1 MFSHRKRRPQR
12 GSARSGGRWVGLGA
26 AALLTSGVP
35 LVGLTAPPV
44 ASAADCADAE
54 VVFARGTDEPAGMG
68 RVGDALVDSLRKQ
81 APGMTINT
89 YGVNYK
95 ASKLQLHG
103 GDGAKDAIS
112 HIKSTLSS
120 CPDTK
125 IVLGG
130 YSQGASVINIV
141 AGNPLGGI
149 KWGDSLP
156 SEYAD
161 NVVAIT
167 TFGDVGTGTKQSIA
181 TQSALYGAKAI
192 DLCNPMDPIC
202 HEGQGNEWSGHTEGY
217 VPVYTTQAAAFIA
230 SKLLA
235 GSGQS
240 VPGFGP
246 PSEYGPSVPGYGP
259 GYAPSSPG
267 YGPDTTGYGPA
278 TPGYPPDSSVHGAQP
293 GYGPATP
300 GYSPQ
305 DPGYGLP
312 PAGPGPST
320 YPPATPVPEYGLV
333 SALR

>member
-1 MFSHRKRRPQR
+1 MISRRIASPQ

-26 AALLTSGVP
+26 AALLTTGIP
-35 LVGLTAPPV
+35 LVALTAPPV
-44 ASAADCADAE
+44 AAADDCADAE
-54 VVFARGTDEPAGMG
+54 LVFARGTDEPAGMG
-68 RVGDALVDSLRKQ
+68 RVGDALADAIRKQ
-81 APGMTINT
+81 TPSLNLKT

-141 AGNPLGGI
+141 AGNPLGNI

-156 SEYAD
+156 PEYAD
-161 NVVAIT
+161 NVAAIT
-167 TFGDVGTGTKQSIA
+167 TFGDVGTRTKQSIA
-181 TQSALYGAKAI
+181 AQSALYGSKAI

-217 VPVYTTQAAAFIA
+217 VPVYTTQAAAFVA

-240 VPGFGP
+240 VPG
-246 PSEYGPSVPGYGP
+246 YGPALPDYGYGPETPGYSQYPGYGSAP
-259 GYAPSSPG
+259 GYDPNTSLH
-267 YGPDTTGYGPA
+267 GP
-278 TPGYPPDSSVHGAQP
+278 QP
-293 GYGPATP
+293 GYGPETP
-300 GYSPQ
+300 GYGQQP
-305 DPGYGLP
+305 PGS
-312 PAGPGPST
+312 GPST
-320 YPPATPVPEYGLV
+320 PVPAPPPTGIGWV
-333 SALR
+333 

>member
-1 MFSHRKRRPQR
+1 MISRRIASPQ

-26 AALLTSGVP
+26 AALLITGIP
-35 LVGLTAPPV
+35 LVALTAPPV
-44 ASAADCADAE
+44 AAADDCADAE
-54 VVFARGTDEPAGMG
+54 LVFARGTDEPAGMG
-68 RVGDALVDSLRKQ
+68 RVGDALADAIRKQ
-81 APGMTINT
+81 TPSLNLKT

-141 AGNPLGGI
+141 AGNPLGNI

-156 SEYAD
+156 PEYAD
-161 NVVAIT
+161 NVAAIT
-167 TFGDVGTGTKQSIA
+167 TFGDVGTRTKQSIA
-181 TQSALYGAKAI
+181 AQSALYGSKAI

-217 VPVYTTQAAAFIA
+217 VPVYTTQAAAFVA

-240 VPGFGP
+240 VPG
-246 PSEYGPSVPGYGP
+246 YGPALPDYGYGPETPGYSQYPGYGSAP
-259 GYAPSSPG
+259 GYDPNTSLH
-267 YGPDTTGYGPA
+267 GP
-278 TPGYPPDSSVHGAQP
+278 QP
-293 GYGPATP
+293 GYGPETP
-300 GYSPQ
+300 GYGQ
-305 DPGYGLP
+305 QAPGS
-312 PAGPGPST
+312 GPST
-320 YPPATPVPEYGLV
+320 ATPATPPPTGIGWV
-333 SALR
+333 

>member
-1 MFSHRKRRPQR
+1 M
-12 GSARSGGRWVGLGA
+12 
-26 AALLTSGVP
+26 
-35 LVGLTAPPV
+35 GLTAPPI
-44 ASAADCADAE
+44 AAAADCADAE

-68 RVGDALVDSLRKQ
+68 RVGDAFVDSLRKQ
-81 APGMTINT
+81 APGMNITS

-120 CPDTK
+120 CPDTQ

-141 AGNPLGGI
+141 AGNPLGNI

-156 SEYAD
+156 SEFAD
-161 NVVAIT
+161 NVAAIT
-167 TFGDVGTGTKQSIA
+167 TFGDVGTRTKQSIA
-181 TQSALYGAKAI
+181 TQSALYGSKAI

-217 VPVYTTQAAAFIA
+217 VPVYTTQAAAFAA

-240 VPGFGP
+240 VPG
-246 PSEYGPSVPGYGP
+246 
-259 GYAPSSPG
+259 
-267 YGPDTTGYGPA
+267 YGPDLPDYGQLPEFGPLPGSGPTPVYGPLPGSGPDTSSHGPQSGYGPA
-278 TPGYPPDSSVHGAQP
+278 
-293 GYGPATP
+293 P
-300 GYSPQ
+300 GYSPET
-305 DPGYGLP
+305 PGYGTQP
-312 PAGPGPST
+312 PGSGPSTPGPSS
-320 YPPATPVPEYGLV
+320 PPSGIGWV
-333 SALR
+333 

>member
-1 MFSHRKRRPQR
+1 MFSHRKRGPQQ
-12 GSARSGGRWVGLGA
+12 GSGRSGGRWVGLGA
-26 AALLTSGVP
+26 AALLTAGAP
-35 LVGLTAPPV
+35 LAALTASPM
-44 ASAADCADAE
+44 AAAADCADAE

-68 RVGDALVDSLRKQ
+68 RVGDALVDALRKQ
-81 APGMTINT
+81 TAGMKIDS

-141 AGNPLGGI
+141 AGNPLGNI
-149 KWGDSLP
+149 TWGDSLP
-156 SEYAD
+156 REYAD

-167 TFGDVGTGTKQSIA
+167 TFGDVGTRTKQSIA
-181 TQSALYGAKAI
+181 TQSALYGSKAI

-217 VPVYTTQAAAFIA
+217 VPVYTTQAASFIA

-240 VPGFGP
+240 L
-246 PSEYGPSVPGYGP
+246 
-259 GYAPSSPG
+259 
-267 YGPDTTGYGPA
+267 
-278 TPGYPPDSSVHGAQP
+278 P
-293 GYGPATP
+293 GYGPALPDYGQLPEFGLLPGSGPTPVYGPLPGSGPDTSLHGPQPGYAPAP

-305 DPGYGLP
+305 TPGYGTQPPGPDSSTTAPSAP
-312 PAGPGPST
+312 PAGIGW
-320 YPPATPVPEYGLV
+320 V
-333 SALR
+333 

>member
-1 MFSHRKRRPQR
+1 MFSHRKRGPQQ

-26 AALLTSGVP
+26 AALLTGGIP
-35 LVGLTAPPV
+35 LAALTTPPV
-44 ASAADCADAE
+44 AVADDCADAE

-81 APGMTINT
+81 APGLKINS

-141 AGNPLGGI
+141 AGNPLGNI

-156 SEYAD
+156 PQYAG

-167 TFGDVGTGTKQSIA
+167 TFGDVGTRTKQSIA
-181 TQSALYGAKAI
+181 TQSALYGSKAI

-217 VPVYTTQAAAFIA
+217 VPVYTTQAAAFAA

-235 GSGQS
+235 GSGQT
-240 VPGFGP
+240 
-246 PSEYGPSVPGYGP
+246 VPGYGP
-259 GYAPSSPG
+259 ALPDYGQLPEFGPLPGSGSVPTYGPLPGSGPDPTVRGPQPGYSPETPG
-267 YGPDTTGYGPA
+267 YGPPPGPGSSTPGPA
-278 TPGYPPDSSVHGAQP
+278 S
-293 GYGPATP
+293 
-300 GYSPQ
+300 
-305 DPGYGLP
+305 
-312 PAGPGPST
+312 PST
-320 YPPATPVPEYGLV
+320 GIGWV
-333 SALR
+333 

>member
-1 MFSHRKRRPQR
+1 MFSRRIHSPEA

-26 AALLTSGVP
+26 AALLTSGIP
-35 LVGLTAPPV
+35 LVGLSAPPI
-44 ASAADCADAE
+44 AAAADCADAE

-68 RVGDALVDSLRKQ
+68 RVGDAFVDSLRKQ
-81 APGMTINT
+81 AAGMNITS

-149 KWGDSLP
+149 TWGDSLP
-156 SEYAD
+156 PQYAD
-161 NVVAIT
+161 NVAAIT
-167 TFGDVGTGTKQSIA
+167 TFGDVGTRTKQSIS
-181 TQSALYGAKAI
+181 TQSALFGSKAI

-217 VPVYTTQAAAFIA
+217 VPVYTTQAAAFAA

-235 GSGQS
+235 GSGQT
-240 VPGFGP
+240 
-246 PSEYGPSVPGYGP
+246 VPGYGP
-259 GYAPSSPG
+259 ALPDYGYGPETPGSNQYPG
-267 YGPDTTGYGPA
+267 YGSA
-278 TPGYPPDSSVHGAQP
+278 PGYDPNTSVHGPQ
-293 GYGPATP
+293 P
-300 GYSPQ
+300 GYSPET
-305 DPGYGLP
+305 PGYGGLQP
-312 PAGPGPST
+312 PGSGPST
-320 YPPATPVPEYGLV
+320 PAPASPSTGIGWV
-333 SALR
+333 

>member
-1 MFSHRKRRPQR
+1 MFSRRIHSPQA

-26 AALLTSGVP
+26 AALLTSGIP
-35 LVGLTAPPV
+35 LVGLSAPPI
-44 ASAADCADAE
+44 AAAADCADAE

-68 RVGDALVDSLRKQ
+68 RVGDAFVDSLRKQ
-81 APGMTINT
+81 TAGMNITS

-149 KWGDSLP
+149 TWGDSLP
-156 SEYAD
+156 AQYAD
-161 NVVAIT
+161 NVAAIT
-167 TFGDVGTGTKQSIA
+167 TFGDVGTRTKQSIS
-181 TQSALYGAKAI
+181 TQSALYGSKAI

-217 VPVYTTQAAAFIA
+217 VPVYTTQAAAFAA

-235 GSGQS
+235 GSGQT
-240 VPGFGP
+240 
-246 PSEYGPSVPGYGP
+246 VPGYGP
-259 GYAPSSPG
+259 ALPDYGYGPGYG
-267 YGPDTTGYGPA
+267 YGPDTSGYGPTA
-278 TPGYPPDSSVHGAQP
+278 PQYGPGTPGYDPDTSVHGP
-293 GYGPATP
+293 PP

-305 DPGYGLP
+305 NPGSGPQP
-312 PAGPGPST
+312 PGSVPST
-320 YPPATPVPEYGLV
+320 YGPAPDYGLV
-333 SALR
+333 SAVR

>member
-1 MFSHRKRRPQR
+1 MISRRIASPQ

-26 AALLTSGVP
+26 AALLTTGIP
-35 LVGLTAPPV
+35 LVALTAPPV
-44 ASAADCADAE
+44 AAADDCADAE
-54 VVFARGTDEPAGMG
+54 LVFARGTDEPAGMG
-68 RVGDALVDSLRKQ
+68 RVGDALADAIRKQ
-81 APGMTINT
+81 TPSLNLKT

-141 AGNPLGGI
+141 AGNPLGNI

-156 SEYAD
+156 PEYAD
-161 NVVAIT
+161 NVAAIT
-167 TFGDVGTGTKQSIA
+167 TFGDVGTRTKQSIA
-181 TQSALYGAKAI
+181 AQSALYGSKAI

-217 VPVYTTQAAAFIA
+217 VPVYTTQAAAFVA

-240 VPGFGP
+240 VPG
-246 PSEYGPSVPGYGP
+246 YGPALPDYGYGPETPGYSQYPGYGSAP
-259 GYAPSSPG
+259 GYDPNTSLH
-267 YGPDTTGYGPA
+267 GP
-278 TPGYPPDSSVHGAQP
+278 QP
-293 GYGPATP
+293 GYGPETP
-300 GYSPQ
+300 GYGQQATGS
-305 DPGYGLP
+305 
-312 PAGPGPST
+312 GPST
-320 YPPATPVPEYGLV
+320 ATPATPPPTGIGWV
-333 SALR
+333 

>member
-1 MFSHRKRRPQR
+1 
-12 GSARSGGRWVGLGA
+12 
-26 AALLTSGVP
+26 
-35 LVGLTAPPV
+35 
-44 ASAADCADAE
+44 
-54 VVFARGTDEPAGMG
+54 VVFARGTDEPPGMG
-68 RVGDALVDSLRKQ
+68 RVGDAFVDSLRKQ
-81 APGMTINT
+81 TSGMNINT

-149 KWGDSLP
+149 TWGDSLP
-156 SEYAD
+156 AQYAN
-161 NVVAIT
+161 NVAAIT
-167 TFGDVGTGTKQSIA
+167 TFGDVGTRTKQSIS
-181 TQSALYGAKAI
+181 TQSALFGSKAI

-217 VPVYTTQAAAFIA
+217 VPVYTTQAAAFAA

-235 GSGQS
+235 GTGQT

-246 PSEYGPSVPGYGP
+246 PSGYGPST
-259 GYAPSSPG
+259 PG
-267 YGPDTTGYGPA
+267 YGPDTTGYGPS
-278 TPGYPPDSSVHGAQP
+278 TPGYGPDTTGYGPSAPGYGPDTTGYGPSVPGYGPDSSVHGSPP

-305 DPGYGLP
+305 TPGYGQQP
-312 PAGPGPST
+312 PGPGPST
-320 YPPATPVPEYGLV
+320 YVPAVPSSDYGLV
-333 SALR
+333 SAVR

>member
-1 MFSHRKRRPQR
+1 
-12 GSARSGGRWVGLGA
+12 
-26 AALLTSGVP
+26 
-35 LVGLTAPPV
+35 
-44 ASAADCADAE
+44 

-68 RVGDALVDSLRKQ
+68 RVGDALVDALRKQ
-81 APGMTINT
+81 APGLNINT

-112 HIKSTLSS
+112 HIKSTLSF

-141 AGNPLGGI
+141 AGNPLGNI

-156 SEYAD
+156 PEYAD
-161 NVVAIT
+161 NVAAIT
-167 TFGDVGTGTKQSIA
+167 TFGDVGTRTKQSIA
-181 TQSALYGAKAI
+181 AQSALYGSKAI

-217 VPVYTTQAAAFIA
+217 VPVYTTQAAAFVA

-240 VPGFGP
+240 VPG
-246 PSEYGPSVPGYGP
+246 YGPALPDYGYGP
-259 GYAPSSPG
+259 GYG
-267 YGPDTTGYGPA
+267 YGPDTSGYGPTA
-278 TPGYPPDSSVHGAQP
+278 PQYGPGTPGYDPDTSVHGP
-293 GYGPATP
+293 PP

-305 DPGYGLP
+305 NPGSGPQP
-312 PAGPGPST
+312 PGSVPST
-320 YPPATPVPEYGLV
+320 YGPAPDYGLV
-333 SALR
+333 SAVR